1 MTVAKNNAAQ
11 GRKRSLGASAALH
24 AGLIAAS
31 VISAFPV
38 LWIFLTS
45 LKPAGHETSSKF
57 VDHPS
62 FAAYGDLLSHTEFLT
77 WFGNSVLVA
86 GCTTVVGCFLAATT
100 GYAVSRFRFPGMRPV
115 MWTLLITQMFPVAI
129 LIVPLYQLLAK
140 LQLLN
145 QPTGL
150 ILTYLT
156 IAVPFSAWTMKGYF
170 DTIPTEIDE
179 AGRIDGLN
187 PFGTFW
193 RLILPLARPG
203 LAVTAFYSFITA
215 WGEVAYATQFMT
227 GTDKMTLSAGMQTFV
242 NQYSENW
249 SMMSTASVLIA
260 IPAAIVFLL
269 VQRHLVAGQT
279 AGSVK

>member
-1 MTVAKNNAAQ
+1 
-11 GRKRSLGASAALH
+11 
-24 AGLIAAS
+24 
-31 VISAFPV
+31 
-38 LWIFLTS
+38 
-45 LKPAGHETSSKF
+45 
-57 VDHPS
+57 
-62 FAAYGDLLSHTEFLT
+62 
-77 WFGNSVLVA
+77 
-86 GCTTVVGCFLAATT
+86 
-100 GYAVSRFRFPGMRPV
+100 
-115 MWTLLITQMFPVAI
+115 MWSLLITQMFPVAI
-129 LIVPLYQLLAK
+129 LIVPIYQLLAH

-145 QPTGL
+145 QPIGL

-193 RLILPLARPG
+193 RLIMPLARPG

-227 GTDKMTLSAGMQTFV
+227 TPNEMTLSAGMQTFV
-242 NQYSENW
+242 SQYTENW
-249 SMMSTASVLIA
+249 SWMATSSVLIA
-260 IPAAIVFLL
+260 IPAAVVFLL
-269 VQRHLVAGQT
+269 VQRYLVAGQV